1 MTRHSTKNQALD
13 PDILDCLLEV
23 MDPEVGLS
31 VVDLGLIYGA
41 TRGEDG
47 IEVALTLTTRACPL
61 GEMIVEDARER
72 LSRRFQDMPK
82 VTVSLVWN
90 PPWNPDRIT
99 DRGLELLGHGP
110 GGAA

>member
-1 MTRHSTKNQALD
+1 MTRDSTTTPTLD
-13 PDILDCLLEV
+13 PDILACLLEV

-31 VVDLGLIYGA
+31 VVDLGLVYRA
-41 TRGEDG
+41 VRGDAG
-47 IEVALTLTTRACPL
+47 IDVALTLTTRACPL

-72 LSRRFQDMPK
+72 LSRHFQDEK

-99 DRGLELLGHGP
+99 NRGLELLGHCSP
-110 GGAA
+110 GTT